1 MHEFKV
7 LHWRVEVKTFY
18 ISADIYCIHDTYYTV
33 PKYVGSDK
41 VCWLCCYVM
50 CVFNEASTKC
60 DSNLVWVQFLQSII
74 NYNMYY
80 VIFLSLGV
88 LLIASSSTKKTE
100 FVHDVL
106 FDLWSCG
113 LPILMATAFVHVSLL
128 VGQCAIILT
137 GDGFTCFR
145 MDYRICKIFDWW
157 CIAIFD

>member
-1 MHEFKV
+1 
-7 LHWRVEVKTFY
+7 
-18 ISADIYCIHDTYYTV
+18 
-33 PKYVGSDK
+33 
-41 VCWLCCYVM
+41 M

-106 FDLWSCG
+106 FDL
-113 LPILMATAFVHVSLL
+113 
-128 VGQCAIILT
+128 
-137 GDGFTCFR
+137 
-145 MDYRICKIFDWW
+145 
-157 CIAIFD
+157 